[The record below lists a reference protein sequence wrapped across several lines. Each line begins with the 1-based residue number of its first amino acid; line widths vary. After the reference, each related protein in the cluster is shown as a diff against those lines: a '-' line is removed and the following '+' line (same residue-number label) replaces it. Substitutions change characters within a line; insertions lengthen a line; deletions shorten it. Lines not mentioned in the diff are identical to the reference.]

1 MVQRTSWLML
11 IGLDTFYSSFSTVFC
26 CCLFVLALHTHNLCS
41 LFHSAHGAMRSFT
54 IEILSMSIVNFM
66 ASDIDNVCIW
76 AELLPGVCFKC
87 RRPIHCH
94 SNCVVRVLHM
104 INSLLNSIEL
114 GNGTWIQ
121 AANVGVPGCC
131 MCVCLSVCVERND
144 FIFIQI
150 HFNSITHSTA
160 QCTPSTGITNIH
172 NEMLV
177 RFSICRFDP
186 SQFSFWD
193 KNLFRVDERLH
204 GLQKRQLLVCMR
216 DHNDDLI
223 AHPPQPIS
231 IWPEKKNCCSK
242 HNLNAPR
249 RQPSIICANMRA
261 FLYYYII
268 YYVKNDNEVYLIVSS
283 STGPHS
289 VYSCIYCVS
298 CTSAVDSK
306 AWKIFCD
313 FVWETVRVVLDFIHK
328 SAEVVEKWLT
338 VCLDTWNMAKC
349 DTHTETSSNEFL
361 DATERRIERKKKRER
376 RI

>member
-160 QCTPSTGITNIH
+160 QCTP
-172 NEMLV
+172 
-177 RFSICRFDP
+177 
-186 SQFSFWD
+186 
-193 KNLFRVDERLH
+193 
-204 GLQKRQLLVCMR
+204 
-216 DHNDDLI
+216 
-223 AHPPQPIS
+223 
-231 IWPEKKNCCSK
+231 
-242 HNLNAPR
+242 
-249 RQPSIICANMRA
+249 
-261 FLYYYII
+261 
-268 YYVKNDNEVYLIVSS
+268 
-283 STGPHS
+283 
-289 VYSCIYCVS
+289 
-298 CTSAVDSK
+298 
-306 AWKIFCD
+306 
-313 FVWETVRVVLDFIHK
+313 
-328 SAEVVEKWLT
+328 
-338 VCLDTWNMAKC
+338 
-349 DTHTETSSNEFL
+349 
-361 DATERRIERKKKRER
+361 
-376 RI
+376 